1 MLAAINHGVSLI
13 NGLYPLDSNLADGK
27 VLEKWLKS

>member
-1 MLAAINHGVSLI
+1 MLATNNHGGSLI
-13 NGLYPLDSNLADGK
+13 NRIYPLDSNLADGK